1 MQQENNWQQMG
12 RLFSTTLL
20 LREMKRSMVSESGI
34 APEKTGSPAPQVSG
48 TLYEWKWVSF
58 AGIRPLS
65 V

>member
-1 MQQENNWQQMG
+1 
-12 RLFSTTLL
+12 
-20 LREMKRSMVSESGI
+20 MKRSMVSESGI